1 MKAGQGPRFSIRQQ
15 PIPYWLLS
23 IPCLSQIVGRRFDL
37 LPVYFVYAMRVGV
50 FILRQRSNVEEQE
63 LMRFGTKIL
72 GGAFLSLATLVTAVA
87 PIAQAQTQP
96 AQTQSTQTQV
106 VRYLGTVTAISGD
119 TLTVKTDAGQV
130 NQVEVPA
137 TAQLKRI
144 APGQTDLT
152 KAEILDFSSIST
164 GDRVLVTLDP
174 NAAGGATG
182 STPQALRIIAIK
194 QSDVAQKQK
203 TEAEQWNQ
211 GVHGLVKSV
220 DAAAGV
226 VLVNTRVGAVTK
238 EVTVNTTQAT
248 VLKRYAPG
256 SVRFDQAQLA
266 PIAAI
271 QPGDQLWARGTK
283 NADGSAIAAEG
294 VVSGSFLSIAGTIL
308 STDAIGSTLTVKDL
322 ATKKPV
328 TIRITADAQLRRLPD
343 TMAALLAARLKGGP
357 GGAGTGSPGAGAGPA
372 GNGVPNGGGGP
383 PRNFSQ
389 GGGGGAPR
397 MDLETVL
404 ERAPI
409 IQLATLQ
416 KGDAVMIVAT
426 QDASGVSAVK
436 LLAGVEPLLEAPQA
450 QDLLSSWSL
459 SSGDSTAGVE

>member
-1 MKAGQGPRFSIRQQ
+1 MQ
-15 PIPYWLLS
+15 L
-23 IPCLSQIVGRRFDL
+23 
-37 LPVYFVYAMRVGV
+37 
-50 FILRQRSNVEEQE
+50 
-63 LMRFGTKIL
+63 GTKL
-72 GGAFLSLATLVTAVA
+72 RGAGLVALAALVTAVA
-87 PIAQAQTQP
+87 PLILVPTTQAQTQP
-96 AQTQSTQTQV
+96 AQSPV

-130 NQVEVPA
+130 NQVEVPT

-152 KAEILDFSSIST
+152 KAETLDFASIAT

-174 NAAGGATG
+174 NATGGATG
-182 STPQALRIIAIK
+182 ATPQALRIIAIK

-220 DAAAGV
+220 DAAGGV
-226 VLVNTRVGAVTK
+226 ILVNSRVGAVTK
-238 EVTVNTTQAT
+238 EVTVNTTTAT

-256 SVRFDQAQLA
+256 SVRFDQAQPA

-283 NADGSAIAAEG
+283 NADGSAIAADG
-294 VVSGSFLSIAGTIL
+294 IVSGSFLSIAGTIL
-308 STDAIGSTLTVKDL
+308 SADATASTLTVKDL
-322 ATKKPV
+322 ATKKSV
-328 TIRITADAQLRRLPD
+328 TVRITADAQLRRLPD
-343 TMAALLAARLKGGP
+343 TMAALLAARLKGGS
-357 GGAGTGSPGAGAGPA
+357 GGAAAGPGAGSA
-372 GNGVPNGGGGP
+372 GNGAPAGGGA
-383 PRNFSQ
+383 PRTFSQ
-389 GGGGGAPR
+389 GGGGGASR

-404 ERAPI
+404 ERAPV
-409 IQLATLQ
+409 IQLAGLQ

-426 QDASGVSAVK
+426 EDTSGVSAVK

-459 SSGDSTAGVE
+459 SSGDSAAGVE

>member
-1 MKAGQGPRFSIRQQ
+1 
-15 PIPYWLLS
+15 
-23 IPCLSQIVGRRFDL
+23 
-37 LPVYFVYAMRVGV
+37 MR
-50 FILRQRSNVEEQE
+50 L
-63 LMRFGTKIL
+63 GTKMR
-72 GGAFLSLATLVTAVA
+72 GAAALALAALWAAAA
-87 PIAQAQTQP
+87 PMAQAQTQP
-96 AQTQSTQTQV
+96 PQAQA

-119 TLTVKTDAGQV
+119 TLTVKTDADQV

-144 APGQTDLT
+144 APGQTDLS
-152 KAEILDFSSIST
+152 KAETLDFASIAT

-174 NAAGGATG
+174 NATAGATG

-194 QSDVAQKQK
+194 QSDVAKKQQ

-226 VLVNTRVGAVTK
+226 IQVNTRVGAQTK

-256 SVRFDQAQLA
+256 SVRFDQAQPA

-283 NADGSAIAAEG
+283 NTDGSAIAADG
-294 VVSGSFLSIAGTIL
+294 IVSGSFLSIAGTIL
-308 STDAIGSTLTVKDL
+308 STDTTGSTLAVKDL

-343 TMAALLAARLKGGP
+343 TMAALLAARLKGGS
-357 GGAGTGSPGAGAGPA
+357 GGAGAGAGAAGSGPA
-372 GNGVPNGGGGP
+372 GNGAA
-383 PRNFSQ
+383 
-389 GGGGGAPR
+389 GGGGAPRSFNQAGGASR

-409 IQLATLQ
+409 IQLAGLQ
-416 KGDAVMIVAT
+416 KGEAVMIVAT
-426 QDASGVSAVK
+426 EDSSGVSAVK

-450 QDLLSSWSL
+450 QDLLSNWSL
-459 SSGDSTAGVE
+459 SSGDSAAGVD